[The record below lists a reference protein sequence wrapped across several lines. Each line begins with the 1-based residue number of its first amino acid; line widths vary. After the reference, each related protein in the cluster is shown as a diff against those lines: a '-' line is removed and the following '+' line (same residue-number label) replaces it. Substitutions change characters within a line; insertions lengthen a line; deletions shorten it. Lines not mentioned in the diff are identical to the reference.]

1 MGSGAEGITR
11 RDGRFA
17 AACSGRVG
25 GDGAGAVKPASPA
38 TSHRPN
44 SSHPQA
50 HRSPLSSRTQELHL
64 ASQRATLAESVQAVA
79 EEAKAAAASGAG
91 PATRGEAAA
100 EEATGTEGVV
110 PTLKLKSGGRR
121 ALSSSSPAD
130 SPRSHRAAQVG
141 EQRL

>member
-1 MGSGAEGITR
+1 MKASLSALSRAGRSSMAYIH
-11 RDGRFA
+11 GRF
-17 AACSGRVG
+17 RV
-25 GDGAGAVKPASPA
+25 SPGC
-38 TSHRPN
+38 H
-44 SSHPQA
+44 
-50 HRSPLSSRTQELHL
+50 SPLSSRTQELHL

-91 PATRGEAAA
+91 PATRGESAA
-100 EEATGTEGVV
+100 EEATGTEGVM